1 MPHHQR
7 DLPLG
12 VYVLICLAVIGFE
25 IFGAAVTV
33 GVVLGGMVLA
43 ALVTLVGE
51 ALRLRLASSHP
62 RERVGL
68 PGEQAVNTPA
78 TGGARR

>member
-25 IFGAAVTV
+25 VFGAAVTV
-33 GVVLGGMVLA
+33 GVVLGVTVLA

-51 ALRLRLASSHP
+51 ALRLRLHAPGP
-62 RERVGL
+62 RKRVGL
-68 PGEQAVNTPA
+68 PGEQGVNKA
-78 TGGARR
+78 AAGGARR